1 MASDATA
8 VSQRSVIARGEACPH
23 KSVLF
28 QRLYF
33 RFDVAGRGRHGV
45 FLACVLRSARR
56 WNECVQ
62 RRVSGFLLYF
72 CFFQRCLRL
81 EAHTTVIHH
90 FLVLRMNLCY
100 AVSCKARSHQSEVR
114 LNVSGKKSSGEK
126 ELIFGHKSQDLFEL
140 IFLRE

>member
-1 MASDATA
+1 M
-8 VSQRSVIARGEACPH
+8 
-23 KSVLF
+23 LF

-90 FLVLRMNLCY
+90 FLVLRMNLCC

-126 ELIFGHKSQDLFEL
+126 GIDFRAQVTRLVRTH
-140 IFLRE
+140 FLARMTKKNCVRVGRLPQPLPQGTVKYE